1 MRTLTLL
8 LCVLLLCVIPA
19 FAQQYDLLLKGG
31 HVIDPKNDVNAVRDV
46 VWRARRHDLAAGVA
60 ALWTE
65 IYDPVGGADDVEVVL
80 DHDERVPGGEQ
91 LAERL
96 EQLRDVIE
104 VQSGRRLI
112 EKKK

>member
-46 VWRARRHDLAAGVA
+46 AIKGGPSSSGWPQYCRLASRQG
-60 ALWTE
+60 
-65 IYDPVGGADDVEVVL
+65 D
-80 DHDERVPGGEQ
+80 
-91 LAERL
+91 
-96 EQLRDVIE
+96 
-104 VQSGRRLI
+104 
-112 EKKK
+112 